1 MAVQQRGE
9 QTREGI
15 LEAAAEC
22 FARNGYDATG
32 VAEICRRAGV
42 SKGAFYHHFPTK
54 QAVFLELLDTWLGG
68 VDAQLEGILSEAATV
83 PDGLR
88 SMAGVA
94 GFVFA
99 AAGEQLPIFLEFLA
113 KASHDDAVWQATIE
127 QYRRY
132 REFFTR
138 MVEKG
143 IAEGSLRP
151 VDPQMAAHV
160 IVSMAVGMILQGLLA
175 PEEADWG
182 STVQAG
188 IQVLLEGLE
197 TKQG

>member
-1 MAVQQRGE
+1 MPVQQRGE
-9 QTREGI
+9 QTRERI
-15 LEAAAEC
+15 LETAAEC
-22 FARNGYDATG
+22 FARSGYDATG

-42 SKGAFYHHFPTK
+42 SKGAFYHHFTTK

-68 VDAQLEGILSEAATV
+68 VDAQLEAIVSEGASV

-88 SMAGVA
+88 SMASFA

-113 KASHDDAVWQATIE
+113 KASHDETVWQATIE
-127 QYRRY
+127 PYRRY
-132 REFFTR
+132 RAYFTD
-138 MVEKG
+138 MVEGG

-151 VDPQMAAHV
+151 VDPKVAAHV

-175 PEEADWG
+175 PGEADWG
-182 STVQAG
+182 STLQAG

-197 TKQG
+197 KTRN